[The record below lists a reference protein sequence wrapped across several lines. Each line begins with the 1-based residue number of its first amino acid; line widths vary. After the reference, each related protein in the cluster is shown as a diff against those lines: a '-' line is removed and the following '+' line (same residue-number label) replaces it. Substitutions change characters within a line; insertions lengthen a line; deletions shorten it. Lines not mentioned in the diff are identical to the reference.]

1 MASILKTRVF
11 PGAADAVARSES
23 SSDLAESIAVQT
35 IESPVGPLTAG
46 IAGDAVCLLEY
57 RRACLA
63 DQIGSLER
71 QLRRECVTR
80 RVPLH
85 DRLEREL
92 DDYFQGR
99 STRFGL
105 PLLYPGTPFQERV
118 WSALLRI
125 PYGST
130 WSYERLAVEIGN
142 PDAQRAVGTAN
153 GRNRISILIPCH
165 RVINKS
171 GALGGYGGGLERK
184 QMLLELEARTVRS
197 AADLLPPP

>member
-1 MASILKTRVF
+1 
-11 PGAADAVARSES
+11 
-23 SSDLAESIAVQT
+23 
-35 IESPVGPLTAG
+35 
-46 IAGDAVCLLEY
+46 
-57 RRACLA
+57 
-63 DQIGSLER
+63 
-71 QLRRECVTR
+71 
-80 RVPLH
+80 VPLH

-130 WSYERLAVEIGN
+130 WSYERLALEIGN

-184 QMLLELEARTVRS
+184 QMLLELEARTLRS
-197 AADLLPPP
+197 AASLLPPA